1 METFEVDVLSKE
13 AKALLK
19 QLQALGIIAMRRKKV
34 RTLAEVMRDIQE
46 RAAKLPPISEEEI
59 LAEVKAVRKQ
69 RRHAASRKP
78 QARR

>member
-1 METFEVDVLSKE
+1 METFEVDVTSKK
-13 AKALLK
+13 AKALLE
-19 QLQALGIIAMRRKKV
+19 QLQGLGIITMRPKKV
-34 RTLAEVMRDIQE
+34 RSLAEVVKDIQA
-46 RAAKLPPISEEEI
+46 RAAKLPPITEEEI